1 MNLGVLSRKGLGL
14 GLGFETQIHIQYI
27 SNQCLNYNLC
37 VGDEQ
42 TMS

>member
-14 GLGFETQIHIQYI
+14 ELGFETQIHIQYVC
-27 SNQCLNYNLC
+27 NQCLNYNFY

-42 TMS
+42 PMS